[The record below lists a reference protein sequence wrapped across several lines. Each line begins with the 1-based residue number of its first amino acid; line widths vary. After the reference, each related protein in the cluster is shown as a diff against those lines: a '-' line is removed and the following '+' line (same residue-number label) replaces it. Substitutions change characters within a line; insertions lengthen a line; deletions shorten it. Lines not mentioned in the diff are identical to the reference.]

1 MNNNKD
7 ENRLTKKRTTKTWTT
22 TKTGNDKIRT
32 KTKILRKRP
41 LSGNCQL
48 EDCFWQNRKINISH
62 FFLVSEFG
70 FKTYILMCA
79 YWVAD
84 QKPYIFIP
92 VSGLWSNLWSVPWA
106 CHTPWPGGPRLPQ
119 QGFFENRFTM
129 FTLSIKELSTLSY
142 AITNLVG
149 AQRLGTDL
157 ITVTKL
163 AAETWFNFHSSTT
176 SASMKLLNLKVIHRT
191 CITSKTN
198 ANNQQTTLS
207 NIQKKM
213 R

>member
-1 MNNNKD
+1 MRADWQRKGQQQRHEQRQRQENNKI
-7 ENRLTKKRTTKTWTT
+7 L
-22 TKTGNDKIRT
+22 RT

-41 LSGNCQL
+41 RSGNCQM
-48 EDCFWQNRKINISH
+48 EDCFWQDRKINISH

-129 FTLSIKELSTLSY
+129 FSLRGRNFVCFSSVKSSLRYHMLSPAHRDL
-142 AITNLVG
+142 
-149 AQRLGTDL
+149 AQTWSQSPNWLLQLDL
-157 ITVTKL
+157 IFTL
-163 AAETWFNFHSSTT
+163 A
-176 SASMKLLNLKVIHRT
+176 
-191 CITSKTN
+191 
-198 ANNQQTTLS
+198 QQQHQCNYQL
-207 NIQKKM
+207 
-213 R
+213 